1 MDEIT
6 LTVAKAYP
14 NDSGRGIAR
23 LDPHTMM
30 ILQLTPGDIIEL
42 DGKRATSAKVWRADR
57 IDWDQD
63 IIRIDGFIRQ
73 NSGAG
78 IGDHVKIKKADVK
91 IANRIVL
98 APPEGT
104 SIQFGGEAEEMVKR
118 QIMKRS
124 IIKGDIIPVMSTMA
138 HPFLGRVVTG
148 QTIPLVA
155 IEAEPDGILSIAE
168 STEIKLREKPVILDV
183 TGTGITYEDIGGLSD
198 EIQRL
203 REMIE
208 LPMKHPEVF
217 ERLGIGSPKGVLMFG
232 PPGTGKTL
240 IARAVAN
247 ESGANFFSIAGPE
260 IMSKYYGES
269 EQRLREL
276 FEQANKDAPSIIF
289 IDELDSIAPKRE
301 DVTGEVE
308 RRVVAQLLTMMDGL
322 EERGQV
328 VVIGATNRINAID
341 PALRRPGRFDREIE
355 IGVPD
360 QKDRLEIFQIHT
372 RGMPIYNWEN
382 DVAAKILLERINS
395 FEKNSTIRISDKT
408 SKIESLEVEKNK
420 QDQLKQSKS
429 KIEDLEINIENIR
442 NSIKKIKNDIISI
455 NRINDIIK
463 EKRSILESIIIYL
476 NEVKHSKNVREFED
490 IRTVFFDRILNQKN
504 ENLREIEKTLFD
516 SGVISEDYIKKV
528 IEDSNPYLLNYLA
541 YTTHG
546 FVGADISALAREA
559 AMKALRRYLPLIK
572 IDEAVPLEI
581 LNSMTV
587 TAADFND
594 ALKEVEPSAMREVLV
609 EISKVTWKE
618 VGGLDEAR
626 QEIVEAVEWPLKSPE
641 KFIKMGIQPPK
652 GILLYG
658 PPGTGKTLLA
668 KAAANESSANFI
680 SVRGPQLV
688 SKWVGESEKAIRE
701 VFKKARQVAPSILFL
716 DELDAIAPTRGMN
729 MGEKTS
735 ERVVNQLLTEL
746 DGIETLKNVVVI
758 AATNRPEMIDSALI
772 RSGRFDRLV
781 FVGPPRRE
789 GRIEIFNIHMKNI
802 PISDDV
808 NKEELADL
816 TDNYVGADIEALCRE
831 AAMLSLRENFENE
844 KVEMRHF
851 RAALK
856 KVRPALVE
864 GIIEYYEKLQ
874 EQFKGGTKHEQKSYI
889 GYR

>member
-14 NDSGRGIAR
+14 NDSGRGISR

-42 DGKRATSAKVWRADR
+42 EGKRTTSAKVWRADR

-98 APPEGT
+98 APPEGN

-124 IIKGDIIPVMSTMA
+124 IVKGDIIPVMSTMA

-168 STEIKLREKPVILDV
+168 STEIKLREKPVILEV

-217 ERLGIGSPKGVLMFG
+217 ERLGIGSPKGVLMYG

-328 VVIGATNRINAID
+328 VVIGATNRIDAID

-360 QKDRLEIFQIHT
+360 RNERFEILQIHT
-372 RGMPIYNWEN
+372 RGMP
-382 DVAAKILLERINS
+382 L
-395 FEKNSTIRISDKT
+395 SDNVK
-408 SKIESLEVEKNK
+408 
-420 QDQLKQSKS
+420 
-429 KIEDLEINIENIR
+429 
-442 NSIKKIKNDIISI
+442 
-455 NRINDIIK
+455 
-463 EKRSILESIIIYL
+463 L
-476 NEVKHSKNVREFED
+476 NEIAER
-490 IRTVFFDRILNQKN
+490 
-504 ENLREIEKTLFD
+504 
-516 SGVISEDYIKKV
+516 
-528 IEDSNPYLLNYLA
+528 
-541 YTTHG
+541 THG

-559 AMKALRRYLPLIK
+559 AMKALRRYLPQIK
-572 IDEAVPLEI
+572 LDEAVPREL
-581 LNSMTV
+581 LNSMQV
-587 TAADFND
+587 TDYDFEA
-594 ALKEVEPSAMREVLV
+594 ALKEVEPSAMREVLIEIP
-609 EISKVTWKE
+609 EISWND
-618 VGGLDEAR
+618 VGGLVSAR
-626 QEIVEAVEWPLKSPE
+626 QEIIEAVEWPLKRPE
-641 KFIKMGIQPPK
+641 KFERMGIRPPK

-668 KAAANESSANFI
+668 KAVANESSANFI
-680 SVRGPQLV
+680 SIRGPQLI
-688 SKWVGESEKAIRE
+688 SKWLGDSEKAVRDI
-701 VFKKARQVAPSILFL
+701 FKKARQVAPSILFL
-716 DELDAIAPTRGMN
+716 DELDAIAPIRGMDI
-729 MGEKTS
+729 GSKAS

-746 DGIETLKNVVVI
+746 DGIETLNNVVVI
-758 AATNRPEMIDSALI
+758 AATNRPEIVDPALI

-781 FVGPPRRE
+781 FIGPPDRE
-789 GRIEIFNIHMKNI
+789 GRIEIFKIHLKNLSDEKKL
-802 PISDDV
+802 SDDV
-808 NKEELADL
+808 IIEELADL
-816 TDNYVGADIEALCRE
+816 TENYVGADIESLCRE
-831 AAMLSLRENFENE
+831 AVMLALREDFNI
-844 KVEMRHF
+844 KKIEMRHF

-864 GIIEYYEKLQ
+864 GMIEYYEKLQ
-874 EQFKGGTKHEQKSYI
+874 EQFKGGIKQEQKSYI

>member
-30 ILQLTPGDIIEL
+30 VLQLTPGDIIEL
-42 DGKRATSAKVWRADR
+42 EGKRATSAKVWRADR

-73 NSGAG
+73 NAGAG
-78 IGDHVKIKKADVK
+78 ISDRVKINKADVK

-155 IEAEPDGILSIAE
+155 IEAEPDGILTIAE
-168 STEIKLREKPVILDV
+168 STEIKLREKPVVLEV
-183 TGTGITYEDIGGLSD
+183 TGTGITYEDIGGLSN

-217 ERLGIGSPKGVLMFG
+217 ERLGIESPKGVLMYG

-247 ESGANFFSIAGPE
+247 ESGSNFFSIAGPE

-269 EQRLREL
+269 EKRLREL
-276 FEQANKDAPSIIF
+276 FEQANKEAPSIIF

-328 VVIGATNRINAID
+328 VVIGATNRIDAID

-360 QKDRLEIFQIHT
+360 QIDRLEIFQIHT

-382 DVAAKILLERINS
+382 DIAVKILSERIS
-395 FEKNSTIRISDKT
+395 SYEKNS
-408 SKIESLEVEKNK
+408 KNK
-420 QDQLKQSKS
+420 
-429 KIEDLEINIENIR
+429 INET
-442 NSIKKIKNDIISI
+442 
-455 NRINDIIK
+455 IK
-463 EKRSILESIIIYL
+463 EKRSVLESIVADI
-476 NEVKHSKNVREFED
+476 NEVKHYKSVKEFND
-490 IRTVFFDRILNQKN
+490 IINRFSDRILNQKDN
-504 ENLREIEKTLFD
+504 EIREIEKTLLD

-528 IEDSNPYLLNYLA
+528 IEDSIPYLLNHLA
-541 YTTHG
+541 SKTHG

-559 AMKALRRYLPLIK
+559 AMKSLRRYIPQIK
-572 IDEAVPLEI
+572 IEEAVPQEI
-581 LNSMTV
+581 LDSMHV
-587 TAADFND
+587 TANDFD
-594 ALKEVEPSAMREVLV
+594 AALKEVEPSAMREVLV
-609 EISKVTWKE
+609 EIPEVSWGD

-626 QEIVEAVEWPLKSPE
+626 QEIIEAVEWPLKNPE
-641 KFIKMGIQPPK
+641 KFLKMGIQPPK

-668 KAAANESSANFI
+668 KAVANESSANFI
-680 SVRGPQLV
+680 SVRGPQLL

-716 DELDAIAPTRGMN
+716 DELDAIAPIRGMDA
-729 MGEKTS
+729 GSRTS
-735 ERVVNQLLTEL
+735 EKVVNQLLTEL

-758 AATNRPEMIDSALI
+758 AATNRPEIIDPALI

-781 FVGPPRRE
+781 FVGSP
-789 GRIEIFNIHMKNI
+789 GRAGRVEIFNIHMKNI
-802 PISDDV
+802 PLSEDV

-816 TDNYVGADIEALCRE
+816 TDNYVGADIETLCRE
-831 AAMLSLRENFENE
+831 AVMLALRENFNTE

-851 RAALK
+851 RASLK

-864 GIIEYYEKLQ
+864 GMIEYYEKLQ
-874 EQFKGGTKHEQKSYI
+874 EQFKGGTKQEQKSYI